1 MKKYSIFL
9 LIGILSITMYSLS
22 LVPEINVLIVNEV
35 EAITFMDESGGE
47 NMTVI
52 AYSNQTAIESNIDKE
67 PIKFFG
73 IQHAKS
79 GSITEINATAY
90 ILELNEISEEVI
102 LFADRPNRIVKS
114 ESVSTFVNNWLGKIN
129 FTGNEMGGVLVVDDD
144 DDDEKQEIELIELFN
159 PVYNPD
165 KKTLKYEITVEN
177 STSTELSREF
187 GQSTLV
193 IDC

>member
-22 LVPEINVLIVNEV
+22 LVPEINVLLLNEV
-35 EAITFMDESGGE
+35 EAITFMDESVGE

-52 AYSNQTAIESNIDKE
+52 AGSNQTAFESNIDKE

-102 LFADRPNRIVKS
+102 LFADRPNRLVKS

-129 FTGNEMGGVLVVDDD
+129 STGNEMGGVLVV

-159 PVYNPD
+159 PVYDSD
-165 KKTLKYEITVEN
+165 KKTLKYEIIAEN

>member
-22 LVPEINVLIVNEV
+22 LVPEINLLIVNEV
-35 EAITFMDESGGE
+35 EAITFMDESRGE
-47 NMTVI
+47 NMTVV
-52 AYSNQTAIESNIDKE
+52 ANSNQTDMESNIDKE

-90 ILELNEISEEVI
+90 ILELNEISQEVI

-144 DDDEKQEIELIELFN
+144 EKQEIELIELFN
-159 PVYNPD
+159 PVYDLD
-165 KKTLKYEITVEN
+165 KKTLKYEIIAEN
-177 STSTELSREF
+177 STSAELLGEF